1 MFHFQKIVM
10 ISPEAEEELLVVESV
25 YCVGGEFHKLD
36 QQTFRIRFAE
46 QSFLT
51 FALDQD
57 YPRTYPQISVSAE
70 FLTRNQNQ
78 VFANELTDFVV
89 NLDECDQKLLAVLE
103 FAKEKYESIR
113 IDHEKEFKL
122 VDDQTEIVVV
132 KIDHMRNSSNYVK
145 TLENWTE
152 EFSLTGVLVFSKDKG
167 IVLML
172 EGEKYGIS
180 KFIQNWKSVNID
192 VDSRGRPC
200 KEKMIQFLY
209 RKETQNLL
217 LTAVSKEKFYVVKT
231 EKLCN
236 HFQGF
241 AVNDLINRIFV

>member
-1 MFHFQKIVM
+1 MT
-10 ISPEAEEELLVVESV
+10 SAN
-25 YCVGGEFHKLD
+25 
-36 QQTFRIRFAE
+36 
-46 QSFLT
+46 LT
-51 FALDQD
+51 
-57 YPRTYPQISVSAE
+57 YPQTYPQISVSAE

-89 NLDECDQKLLAVLE
+89 NLGECDQKLLAVLE
-103 FAKEKYESIR
+103 FAKEKYNSIK

-122 VDDQTEIVVV
+122 VKDQNEIVVV

-145 TLENWTE
+145 TLESWTE
-152 EFSLTGVLVFSKDKG
+152 EFCFTGVLVFSKDMG

-200 KEKMIQFLY
+200 KEKMIQILY
-209 RKETQNLL
+209 RKETQKLL
-217 LTAVSKEKFYVVKT
+217 LNAVSKEKFCVVKT

-236 HFQGF
+236 HFQGLDI
-241 AVNDLINRIFV
+241 NELIKRICV